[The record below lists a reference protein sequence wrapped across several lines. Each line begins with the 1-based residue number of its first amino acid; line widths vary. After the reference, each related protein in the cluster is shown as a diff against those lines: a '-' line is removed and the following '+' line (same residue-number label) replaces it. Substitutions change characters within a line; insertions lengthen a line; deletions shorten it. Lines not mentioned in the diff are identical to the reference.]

1 MFSIATTNLTPSD
14 RLRSLPRPLAALL
27 ALVLTLALVGCS
39 SGGSDTPA
47 ASGIEEPTFEFFI
60 PEGAGETLA
69 RGETVDILPREMNTK
84 VGETIAIHN
93 NDTIAHAVGPWFVGP
108 GEVLRQRFLTV
119 GVYEGAC
126 SVHESGQFTVIVEE
140 A

>member
-1 MFSIATTNLTPSD
+1 MFSIATTTPTPSD

-27 ALVLTLALVGCS
+27 ALVLAVAVVGCS
-39 SGGSDTPA
+39 SGGDAPA